1 VSRNSLRGFIV
12 ECFLPDADE
21 GDLVAIDARAA
32 AVAERRDDTPDLAYR
47 GSILIIDEEVILCL
61 FEGTTMDT
69 VRIAAEQAEIP
80 FERVLAATSRSWPGG
95 KPAGAVD
102 SDDG

>member
-1 VSRNSLRGFIV
+1 MLGCFIV

-32 AVAERRDDTPDLAYR
+32 AVAQRRGDTPDLAYR

-61 FEGTTMDT
+61 FEGTTVDA

-80 FERVLAATSRSWPGG
+80 FERVLAARSCSWPGG
-95 KPAGAVD
+95 KPPSPVD
-102 SDDG
+102 SDDR

>member
-1 VSRNSLRGFIV
+1 VSRNTLRGFIV

-32 AVAERRDDTPDLAYR
+32 AVAEQRGEAPELAYR

-61 FEGTTMDT
+61 FEGTTVDA
-69 VRIAAEQAEIP
+69 VRIAAQQAEIP
-80 FERVLAATSRSWPGG
+80 FERVLAATSCSWPGG
-95 KPAGAVD
+95 KPPSPLDSAGR
-102 SDDG
+102 